1 MNMATWLVSSV
12 LAPQDT
18 MHIVCSFTFFT
29 SSCRFQRK
37 CRKGRLSLNQ
47 KIGMELSTETPSK
60 RRLSEFIT
68 VRPDV
73 CCHIIPFLVSHC
85 DCWNTLTVKTGEV
98 IIGRRKNKNLQ
109 KFSFTVAAVSIK
121 LHIYESSQGYRG
133 VQLDALEWYK
143 NETRKQTLD
152 N

>member
-85 DCWNTLTVKTGEV
+85 DCWNTLTVKTGE
-98 IIGRRKNKNLQ
+98 GRTRICKNSPSLSPQ
-109 KFSFTVAAVSIK
+109 SQLSY
-121 LHIYESSQGYRG
+121 IYTNHHKDTAECNSMLWNDTKMKPESKHWTIR
-133 VQLDALEWYK
+133 
-143 NETRKQTLD
+143 
-152 N
+152 